1 MSNQDIFEKLMQDET
16 YRRLL
21 EELPE
26 DERAIVKNSLK
37 ELVEMF
43 ENNLINPIKNM
54 KGK

>member
-1 MSNQDIFEKLMQDET
+1 MPNQNIFEKLMQDDE

-21 EELPE
+21 EQLPE

-43 ENNLINPIKNM
+43 ENNLINPIKNL